1 MWMGWLW
8 RGGGCLLLAAVLTG
22 CAPVS
27 APPQS
32 GGCGKACV
40 PTPATASAV
49 CAAAS
54 CGARAIH
61 VFVEPDAG
69 ETPILSA
76 ISGAR
81 VSIWAEVY
89 LLTDRTVIRALED
102 AVRRGVDVRVLLEA
116 HPFGSG
122 DISAARTLEELQAA
136 GVSARPANPVFRY
149 THEKALVVDAA
160 TAYILTSNLSRSGL
174 GGSASGANR
183 EYGVIDTDPH
193 DVAQIA
199 AIFTAD
205 WNHTTAVLDD
215 QRLVVSPLNARAG
228 LAALIGGA
236 HALLQIEDEE
246 MLDRLSEDLLIAAA
260 RRGVA
265 VQIILPA
272 PGASTPD
279 SSADVMRL
287 SQGGVRVRY
296 LVAPY
301 MHAKLVVADGAVA
314 FIGSENFSSTSL
326 DENRELG
333 ITIGEPQALA
343 TLSHVYAQDWA
354 LASAPH

>member
-1 MWMGWLW
+1 MDGAAALA
-8 RGGGCLLLAAVLTG
+8 GGGCLLLATVLAG

-27 APPQS
+27 APLQS
-32 GGCGKACV
+32 GGCGKACIA
-40 PTPATASAV
+40 TPATASAV

-54 CGARAIH
+54 CAARAIQ

-69 ETPILSA
+69 EAPILSA

-102 AVRRGVDVRVLLEA
+102 AAHRGVDVRVLLEA

-122 DISAARTLEELQAA
+122 DVSAARTLEELQAA

-183 EYGVIDTDPH
+183 EYGVIDTDPR

-215 QRLVVSPLNARAG
+215 PRLVVSPLNARAG

-246 MLDRLSEDLLIAAA
+246 MLDRLSEDLLIAAT

-265 VQIILPA
+265 VQIVLPA

-279 SSADVMRL
+279 SGADVTRL

-314 FIGSENFSSTSL
+314 FVGSENFSSTSL